1 MPGSHRSTIP
11 PRGASSGSPS
21 TRSPASAPGPESP
34 SEAELPRRERCSDLR
49 AALNAC
55 RSPGE
60 LRRPAAVVRDLSAE
74 AVYAVGHALLDS
86 VPAHRGSTPDGGAAV
101 GARGGRLRQ
110 VLPGGGG

>member
-34 SEAELPRRERCSDLR
+34 SEAELPRRERCADLR

-60 LRRPAAVVRDLSAE
+60 LGRRAAVVRDRSEE
-74 AVYAVGHALLDS
+74 AVYELGHAPLDA
-86 VPAHRGSTPDGGAAV
+86 VAPDRGPAQALVAAV
-101 GARGGRLRQ
+101 GIGRE
-110 VLPGGGG
+110 